1 MLVGTRRP
9 IPAAAPAPRPAQDV
23 RQDAA
28 LIGAAQ
34 PGAETPPAAMPNR
47 PSFAAA
53 SNAGSAAVRRPGM
66 RSMPQSA
73 AAASGSGTGFGR
85 TCPRAPH
92 DSRSSVCAD

>member
-9 IPAAAPAPRPAQDV
+9 IPAAAPAPRPAQEV

-28 LIGAAQ
+28 LLGAAL
-34 PGAETPPAAMPNR
+34 PGAETPPAAVPNR

-66 RSMPQSA
+66 SSMPQSA
-73 AAASGSGTGFGR
+73 AAA
-85 TCPRAPH
+85 PQA
-92 DSRSSVCAD
+92 